1 MWALSAVLISGPRPC
16 SNQLPASS
24 NAGVLRPNYQ
34 QDRNRAASINK
45 NEKREICYR
54 QKQQGKNLQNQMNRK
69 EIGNLPEKKFRVK
82 IVKMIQN
89 FRNRMQAWI
98 KTINFFSFILI
109 LFYFLTLQ
117 YCIGFAIYQNEST
130 TGIYVFPIL
139 SPPPSSLPIPSLWED
154 NKCLKELEEL

>member
-98 KTINFFSFILI
+98 KTINFFSFFFNFI
-109 LFYFLTLQ
+109 LFFNFT
-117 YCIGFAIYQNEST
+117 
-130 TGIYVFPIL
+130 IL
-139 SPPPSSLPIPSLWED
+139 YWFCHISKWIHHRYICVPHPEPSSVLPPHTIPLGRQ
-154 NKCLKELEEL
+154 